1 MVQQLKGNIRVYCR
15 VRPLAADEDE
25 DCVRFPDENELE
37 FWDAERYFC
46 QIYILDCRDGLKLC
60 RSTFKSFEFE
70 RVFLPSSTQEEVV
83 LLFAQRYVFTS
94 HPVGI

>member
-37 FWDAERYFC
+37 FWDAERYVSL
-46 QIYILDCRDGLKLC
+46 IALLISGL
-60 RSTFKSFEFE
+60 T
-70 RVFLPSSTQEEVV
+70 
-83 LLFAQRYVFTS
+83 
-94 HPVGI
+94 